1 MGKTTGPCKNTGRH
15 AQKIATGLTMG
26 PMKAL
31 NSVDNFGGTDADN
44 DDILLQAFED
54 HEAYADVI
62 ELRRH
67 MIIGK
72 KGSGKTAIFKKI
84 ITTKAPDFFAYGH
97 TFSDYP
103 WHYHEKQ
110 ARIGIPDFDKY
121 THSWKYL
128 ILLSAAKIA
137 LNQDQSLPFDAP
149 SMDEMLRLE
158 SFVVDTYGSRDP
170 DLSQVFSPI
179 KHLKLKPYFELD
191 WKILKTGISPEA
203 VPVTELPTIIQEV
216 NASFLRR
223 VLRCLNPGNKYY
235 IAFDQ
240 LDLGF
245 DTNSPEYANRL
256 IGLLLASRDI
266 NLAAKEAGI
275 KLFAAVF
282 LRDDIYDHLHFED
295 KNKMTENFVS
305 LIEWDTPRTKK
316 TLKALMERR
325 FSTVLGDEAER
336 NVAWD
341 AVFNEE
347 REMPSHQSKYEHM
360 RDRTYLRPRD
370 LIKFANCALSRYKER
385 AGGGA
390 GEDHPHKIDNADVHN
405 ARTEFSEYFLR
416 EIDDEVHKHMPDYEK
431 HINVLRALGRWQF
444 DREEFGATYK
454 VQYPEAVSPAVDVLE
469 KLYEFSFI
477 GFYRAGG
484 RGFGGSEY
492 TFKYREPRIRF
503 DPTSTRYRI
512 HPGLIEVMGLKR
524 A

>member
-1 MGKTTGPCKNTGRH
+1 
-15 AQKIATGLTMG
+15 
-26 PMKAL
+26 MKAL
-31 NSVDNFGGTDADN
+31 ITVDNFGGTDADN

-54 HEAYADVI
+54 HEAYLDIIA
-62 ELRRH
+62 LRRH

-103 WHYHEKQ
+103 CHYHEKQ
-110 ARIGIPDFDKY
+110 VRIGIPDFDKY

-137 LNQDQSLPFDAP
+137 LNQDRSLPVDGSA
-149 SMDEMLRLE
+149 MEDMLRLE

-191 WKILKTGISPEA
+191 LKLLKAGISPDA
-203 VPVTELPTIIQEV
+203 VPMTDLPTIIQEV
-216 NASFLRR
+216 NAAFGRT
-223 VLRCLNPGNKYY
+223 VMRCLNPAHKYY
-235 IAFDQ
+235 VAFDQ

-245 DTNSPEYANRL
+245 DPNTPEYANRL
-256 IGLLLASRDI
+256 IGLLLASRDM
-266 NLAAKEAGI
+266 NLAARDAGI
-275 KLFAAVF
+275 KLFAVVF
-282 LRDDIYDHLHFED
+282 LRDDIYDCLHFED

-325 FSTVLGDEAER
+325 FNIVLRDGVGPEISWSD
-336 NVAWD
+336 
-341 AVFNEE
+341 VFNED
-347 REMPSHQSKYEHM
+347 REMPGHQTKYEHM

-370 LIKFANCALSRYKER
+370 LIKFTNCTLARYKER
-385 AGGGA
+385 ASQEA
-390 GEDHPHKIDNADVHN
+390 GSDHPKKLDNVDVHN
-405 ARTEFSEYFLR
+405 ARIEFSEYFLR

-431 HINVLRALGRWQF
+431 YLDVLRALGKWQF
-444 DREEFGATYK
+444 ERDEFETKYNE
-454 VQYPEAVSPAVDVLE
+454 QCPAPASTSADVLE
-469 KLYEFSFI
+469 RLFEFSFI

-492 TFKYREPRIRF
+492 MFKYREPRTRF

>member
-1 MGKTTGPCKNTGRH
+1 
-15 AQKIATGLTMG
+15 
-26 PMKAL
+26 MKPL
-31 NSVDNFGGTDADN
+31 MLVESFGGTDADN
-44 DDILLQAFED
+44 DDILLEAFED
-54 HEAYADVI
+54 HEAYLDVMA
-62 ELRRH
+62 LRRH

-72 KGSGKTAIFKKI
+72 KGSGKTAIFKKL

-128 ILLSAAKIA
+128 ILLSVAKIA
-137 LNQDQSLPFDAP
+137 LNQDQSLPVDSS
-149 SMDEMLRLE
+149 SMEDMLRLE

-179 KHLKLKPYFELD
+179 KRLKLKPYFELD
-191 WKILKTGISPEA
+191 WAILKAGISPEA
-203 VPVTELPTIIQEV
+203 VPITELPTIIQEV
-216 NASFLRR
+216 NGAFGRT
-223 VLRCLNPGNKYY
+223 VMRCLNPAHKYY
-235 IAFDQ
+235 VAFDQ

-245 DTNSPEYANRL
+245 DPNSPEYANRL

-266 NLAAKEAGI
+266 NLMARDAGI
-275 KLFAAVF
+275 KLFTVVF
-282 LRDDIYDHLHFED
+282 LRDDIYDSLHFED

-316 TLKALMERR
+316 TLKALMERS
-325 FSTVLGDEAER
+325 FSIVLRDA
-336 NVAWD
+336 VDWD
-341 AVFNEE
+341 INWDRVFNEE
-347 REMPSHQSKYEHM
+347 REMPGHQTKYDHM

-370 LIKFANCALSRYKER
+370 LIKFTNCTLARYKDR
-385 AGGGA
+385 AGQQLLGIEA
-390 GEDHPHKIDNADVHN
+390 EKADSDHREKLDNVDVHN
-405 ARTEFSEYFLR
+405 ARIEFSEYFLR

-431 HINVLRALGRWQF
+431 YLDVLRALGKWQF
-444 DREEFGATYK
+444 ERSEFDSKYK
-454 VQYPEAVSPAVDVLE
+454 EQYPAAMLTAADVLE

-492 TFKYREPRIRF
+492 MFKYREPRTRF

>member
-1 MGKTTGPCKNTGRH
+1 VTKPRAARRAAHQPYEQGHT
-15 AQKIATGLTMG
+15 
-26 PMKAL
+26 MKAL
-31 NSVDNFGGTDADN
+31 RGVDNFGGTDADN

-54 HEAYADVI
+54 HEAYLDIIA
-62 ELRRH
+62 LRRH

-84 ITTKAPDFFAYGH
+84 ITTKAFDFFSYGH

-103 WHYHEKQ
+103 WHYHERQ

-137 LNQDQSLPFDAP
+137 LNQDQSLPFDTS
-149 SMDEMLRLE
+149 SMEEMLRLE
-158 SFVVDTYGSRDP
+158 SFVVDTYGTRDP
-170 DLSQVFSPI
+170 DLSQVFTPT
-179 KHLKLKPYFELD
+179 KHLKLRPYFELD
-191 WKILKTGISPEA
+191 WRILKAGISPEA

-216 NASFLRR
+216 NAAFARA
-223 VLRCLNPGNKYY
+223 VLRCLNPEHKYY

-245 DTNSPEYANRL
+245 DRDSPEYANRL

-266 NLAAKEAGI
+266 NLAAREAGI
-275 KLFAAVF
+275 KLFVVVF
-282 LRDDIYDHLHFED
+282 LRDDIYDCLHFED

-305 LIEWDTPRTKK
+305 LIEWDTPRTQK

-325 FSTVLGDEAER
+325 FSIVLGDAANR

-341 AVFNEE
+341 AVFNED
-347 REMPSHQSKYEHM
+347 REMPGHQTKYEHM

-370 LIKFANCALSRYKER
+370 LIKFTNCALSRYKER
-385 AGGGA
+385 AGKDAGA
-390 GEDHPHKIDNADVHN
+390 DHPDKLDNVDVHN
-405 ARTEFSEYFLR
+405 ARIEFSEYFLR

-431 HINVLRALGRWQF
+431 HLDVLRALGKWQF
-444 DREEFGATYK
+444 EREEFDAAYK
-454 VQYPEAVSPAVDVLE
+454 VQYAGAGLSPPDALE

-492 TFKYREPRIRF
+492 MFKYREPRTRF

>member
-1 MGKTTGPCKNTGRH
+1 
-15 AQKIATGLTMG
+15 
-26 PMKAL
+26 MKAL
-31 NSVDNFGGTDADN
+31 IDVDNFGGTDADN

-54 HEAYADVI
+54 HEAYLDVI
-62 ELRRH
+62 SLRRH

-84 ITTKAPDFFAYGH
+84 ITTRESNFFSYGH

-103 WHYHEKQ
+103 WHHHERQ
-110 ARIGIPDFDKY
+110 ARLGIPDFDKY

-137 LNQDQSLPFDAP
+137 LNQDQSLPCDAP
-149 SMDEMLRLE
+149 AMEEMLRLE

-170 DLSQVFSPI
+170 DITQVFSPT
-179 KHLKLKPYFELD
+179 KHLKLKPNFQLD
-191 WKILKTGISPEA
+191 WQILKVGISPEA
-203 VPVTELPTIIQEV
+203 VPVTELPTIVQEV
-216 NASFLRR
+216 NAAFART
-223 VLRCLNPGNKYY
+223 VLRCLNPAHKYF

-245 DTNSPEYANRL
+245 DRNSPEYANRL
-256 IGLLLASRDI
+256 IGLLLAARDV
-266 NLAAKEAGI
+266 NLAAREAGTQ
-275 KLFAAVF
+275 LFIVVF
-282 LRDDIYDHLHFED
+282 LRDDIYDCLHFED
-295 KNKMTENFVS
+295 KNKMSENFVS

-325 FSTVLGDEAER
+325 FSIVLGD
-336 NVAWD
+336 NDNKNISWSD
-341 AVFNEE
+341 VFNED
-347 REMPSHQSKYEHM
+347 REMPGHQTKYEHM

-370 LIKFANCALSRYKER
+370 LIKFTNCALARYKER
-385 AGGGA
+385 AAGGA
-390 GEDHPHKIDNADVHN
+390 GTGGADHTKKLDNVDVHN
-405 ARTEFSEYFLR
+405 ARIEFSEYFLR

-431 HINVLRALGRWQF
+431 ELDVLRALGKWQF
-444 DREEFGATYK
+444 ERAEFEATYK
-454 VQYPEAVSPAVDVLE
+454 DQQAESPVTPSEVLE

-492 TFKYREPRIRF
+492 MFKYREPRTRF

>member
-1 MGKTTGPCKNTGRH
+1 
-15 AQKIATGLTMG
+15 
-26 PMKAL
+26 MKKL
-31 NSVDNFGGTDADN
+31 VNVDNFGGTDADN

-54 HEAYADVI
+54 HEAYLDIVA
-62 ELRRH
+62 LRRH
-67 MIIGK
+67 MVIGK
-72 KGSGKTAIFKKI
+72 KGSGKTAIFKKMV
-84 ITTKAPDFFAYGH
+84 TTKAPDFFAYGH

-137 LNQDQSLPFDAP
+137 LNQDQSLPCDA
-149 SMDEMLRLE
+149 SAMEEMLRLE

-179 KHLKLKPYFELD
+179 KHLKLKPYFEID
-191 WKILKTGISPEA
+191 FKILKAGISPDA

-216 NASFLRR
+216 NAALARTL
-223 VLRCLNPGNKYY
+223 LRCLNPAHKYY

-245 DTNSPEYANRL
+245 DPNSPEYANRL

-266 NLAAKEAGI
+266 NLAAQDAGV
-275 KLFAAVF
+275 KLFVIVF
-282 LRDDIYDHLHFED
+282 LRDDIYDCLHFED
-295 KNKMTENFVS
+295 KNKMTENSVS
-305 LIEWDTPRTKK
+305 LIEWDTPRTQK
-316 TLKALMERR
+316 TLRGLMERR
-325 FSTVLGDEAER
+325 FSIVLGDE
-336 NVAWD
+336 VDSSVGWG
-341 AVFNEE
+341 AVFNEDHK
-347 REMPSHQSKYEHM
+347 MPGHQSKYDHM

-370 LIKFANCALSRYKER
+370 MIKFTNCALSRYKDR
-385 AGGGA
+385 VRTNAAAG
-390 GEDHPHKIDNADVHN
+390 DPDKLDNVDVHN
-405 ARTEFSEYFLR
+405 ARVEFSEYFLR

-431 HINVLRALGRWQF
+431 HLDLLRALGKWQF
-444 DREEFGATYK
+444 ERGEFDETYK
-454 VQYPEAVSPAVDVLE
+454 LWYPTAALSPTDALE
-469 KLYEFSFI
+469 RLYEFSFI

-492 TFKYREPRIRF
+492 MFKYREPRTRF
-503 DPTSTRYRI
+503 DPTSARYRI

>member
-1 MGKTTGPCKNTGRH
+1 
-15 AQKIATGLTMG
+15 
-26 PMKAL
+26 MKAL
-31 NSVDNFGGTDADN
+31 VSVENFGGTDADN

-54 HEAYADVI
+54 HEVYLDIMA
-62 ELRRH
+62 LKRH
-67 MIIGK
+67 MVIGK

-84 ITTKAPDFFAYGH
+84 ITTKAPDYFAYGH

-103 WHYHEKQ
+103 WHYHERQ

-128 ILLSAAKIA
+128 ILLSVAKIA
-137 LNQDQSLPFDAP
+137 LNQDQSIPYDAAT
-149 SMDEMLRLE
+149 MEEMLRLE

-179 KHLKLKPYFELD
+179 KNLKLKPYFELD
-191 WKILKTGISPEA
+191 WRILKAGISPEA
-203 VPVTELPTIIQEV
+203 VPVAELPTIVQEV
-216 NASFLRR
+216 NAAIQRI
-223 VLRCLNPGNKYY
+223 VLRCLNREHKYY

-245 DTNSPEYANRL
+245 DPNSPEYANRL
-256 IGLLLASRDI
+256 TGLLLASRDI
-266 NLAAKEAGI
+266 NLAAREAGI
-275 KLFAAVF
+275 NLFVVVF
-282 LRDDIYDHLHFED
+282 LRDDIYDCLHFED

-305 LIEWDTPRTKK
+305 LIEWDTPRTQK
-316 TLKALMERR
+316 TLRALMERR
-325 FSTVLGDEAER
+325 FGIVLGDEPGQR
-336 NVAWD
+336 VDWN

-347 REMPSHQSKYEHM
+347 REMPGHQTKYEHM

-385 AGGGA
+385 GGKDAGA
-390 GEDHPHKIDNADVHN
+390 DHASKIDNVDIHN
-405 ARTEFSEYFLR
+405 ARVEFSEYFLR
-416 EIDDEVHKHMPDYEK
+416 EIDDEVHKHMADYEK
-431 HINVLRALGRWQF
+431 HLDVLRALGKWQF
-444 DREEFGATYK
+444 ERKEFDIAYAQ
-454 VQYPEAVSPAVDVLE
+454 QYPGAPLAPGDALE

-492 TFKYREPRIRF
+492 MFKYREPRTRF

>member
-1 MGKTTGPCKNTGRH
+1 
-15 AQKIATGLTMG
+15 
-26 PMKAL
+26 MKAL
-31 NSVDNFGGTDADN
+31 INVDNFGGTDADN

-54 HEAYADVI
+54 HEAYLDIIA
-62 ELRRH
+62 LRRH

-72 KGSGKTAIFKKI
+72 KGRGKTAIFKKI
-84 ITTKAPDFFAYGH
+84 ITTKASDFFAFGH

-103 WHYHEKQ
+103 WHYHERQ

-137 LNQDQSLPFDAP
+137 LNQDQSLPFDTR
-149 SMDEMLRLE
+149 SMEEMLRLE

-170 DLSQVFSPI
+170 DLSQVFTPT

-191 WKILKTGISPEA
+191 WRILKAGISPEA

-216 NASFLRR
+216 NAAFERT
-223 VLRCLNPGNKYY
+223 VLRCLNPENKYY

-245 DTNSPEYANRL
+245 DRNSPEYANRL

-266 NLAAKEAGI
+266 NLAAREVGI
-275 KLFAAVF
+275 KLFVVVF
-282 LRDDIYDHLHFED
+282 LRDDIYDCLHFED
-295 KNKMTENFVS
+295 KNKMTENYVS
-305 LIEWDTPRTKK
+305 LIEWDTPRTQK

-325 FSTVLGDEAER
+325 FTIVLADKVDTNIGW
-336 NVAWD
+336 N
-341 AVFNEE
+341 AVFNED
-347 REMPSHQSKYEHM
+347 REMPGHQTKYEHM

-370 LIKFANCALSRYKER
+370 LIKFSNCALSGYKER
-385 AGGGA
+385 AGKDAGA
-390 GEDHPHKIDNADVHN
+390 DHPQKLDNVDIHK
-405 ARTEFSEYFLR
+405 ARIEFSEYFLR
-416 EIDDEVHKHMPDYEK
+416 EIDDEVHKHMPDYGN
-431 HINVLRALGRWQF
+431 HLDVLRALGKWQF
-444 DREEFGATYK
+444 ERKEFDETFK
-454 VQYPEAVSPAVDVLE
+454 VQYPAAVLSPADVLE

-492 TFKYREPRIRF
+492 MFKYREPLTRF
-503 DPTSTRYRI
+503 DPTSTRYRV

>member
-1 MGKTTGPCKNTGRH
+1 MRALTT
-15 AQKIATGLTMG
+15 
-26 PMKAL
+26 
-31 NSVDNFGGTDADN
+31 VENFGGTDADN
-44 DDILLQAFED
+44 DDILLRAFED
-54 HEAYADVI
+54 HEAYLDVI
-62 ELRRH
+62 ALRRH

-84 ITTKAPDFFAYGH
+84 ITTKSFDFFSFGH

-128 ILLSAAKIA
+128 ILLSATKIA
-137 LNQDQSLPFDAP
+137 LNQDQSLPVNASAMED
-149 SMDEMLRLE
+149 MLRLE
-158 SFVVDTYGSRDP
+158 SFVVDTYGSRNP
-170 DLSQVFSPI
+170 DISQVFSPI

-191 WKILKTGISPEA
+191 WRVLKAGISPES
-203 VPVTELPTIIQEV
+203 VPIAELPTIVQEV
-216 NASFLRR
+216 NAAIQTK
-223 VLRCLNPGNKYY
+223 VLACLNPAHKYY

-245 DTNSPEYANRL
+245 DPNSPEYAHRL

-266 NLAAKEAGI
+266 NLAARNAGI
-275 KLFAAVF
+275 KLFVVVF
-282 LRDDIYDHLHFED
+282 LRDDIYDCLHFED

-325 FSTVLGDEAER
+325 FSIVLRDD
-336 NVAWD
+336 VDKDIAWD
-341 AVFNEE
+341 KVFNED
-347 REMPSHQSKYEHM
+347 REMPGHQSKYEHM

-370 LIKFANCALSRYKER
+370 IIRFTNGALAQYKER
-385 AGGGA
+385 AGKA
-390 GEDHPHKIDNADVHN
+390 GKDDPDDPKKIDNVDIHN
-405 ARTEFSEYFLR
+405 ARVEFSEYFLR
-416 EIDDEVHKHMPDYEK
+416 EIDDEIHKHMPGYEGYLE
-431 HINVLRALGRWQF
+431 VLRALGKWQF
-444 DREEFGATYK
+444 DREEFESAFSKQFGNLPVFPA
-454 VQYPEAVSPAVDVLE
+454 EALQS
-469 KLYEFSFI
+469 LYEFSII

-492 TFKYREPRIRF
+492 MFKYRESRTRF
-503 DPTSTRYRI
+503 DSTATRYRV